1 MYRRLATLL
10 LAVLP
15 ASAIAADLG
24 GPKEALPA
32 QAAVFR
38 PYTPASCYVQAL
50 ASSSVTAFKSPGT
63 LTVSGT
69 DFAGTGG
76 IGCDYRLER
85 IVIGA
90 VARYEQRL
98 DSLDILHANRAWTA
112 AARLG
117 YMVNAGTMAYGL
129 VGLTQTRFQTGL
141 DRTDARGL
149 LLGAGLEIDL
159 GAGLALTAEYG
170 YTRQGDL
177 ATGAL
182 ALQPGTQSARIG
194 LTYRFFGSPF
204 DR

>member
-15 ASAIAADLG
+15 TSAIAADLG
-24 GPKEALPA
+24 GPKEVAPA
-32 QAAVFR
+32 PASVFR

-69 DFAGTGG
+69 DFAGVGG
-76 IGCDYRLER
+76 IGCDYRIER

-90 VARYEQRL
+90 VGRYEHRL
-98 DSLDILHANRAWTA
+98 DSLDVLHVNRAWTA

-117 YMVNAGTMAYGL
+117 YMLNAGTMAYGL
-129 VGLTQTRFQTGL
+129 VGMTQTSFQTGL
-141 DRTDARGL
+141 DTTDARGL

-170 YTRQGDL
+170 YVRMGSWAD
-177 ATGAL
+177 A
-182 ALQPGTQSARIG
+182 GTKVDPAAQQARIG
-194 LTYRFFGSPF
+194 LTYRFMGSPF